1 MSGGGTAEP
10 GRFSP
15 WMIVPLVLLYG
26 IAAVSGSLGGTIVPC
41 ICLLA
46 LAVFLY
52 GYFYTESRNLI
63 AMPALL
69 GLFWFGGEGIACLK
83 LSELSAIWNWKTWL
97 AFFLFYAGFVLGY
110 ELRLQRG
117 RKSGAYRTA
126 KRTGAGSW
134 QDAQQKRVFI
144 CIVVM
149 TILSLSAFLF
159 EAAYLGYVPAL
170 IKDTPHAYSYFHV
183 TGVHYFTVSSVMVHP
198 LSVIYLFYA
207 KKRDRRIKWIAL
219 CNVIAILIPFL
230 CVSRYF
236 MIMAVAL
243 SLLVF
248 LALKKQVTARTL
260 VILGI
265 GCIVFLIPVYLI
277 LTVFRSHSVSYLNEI
292 FAMKNP
298 DTPIFVTQPYMY
310 IANNYENFNCLTGQ
324 VAGDWMFGR
333 RQLFP
338 LFALT
343 GLKFLLPDWM
353 ISTIPTY
360 ITKEELTTV
369 TILYDAYYDFGLL
382 GAAGFGLILGLAC
395 GFLTDKSMRER
406 HNPLV
411 YLFYGQIAMYLVLSF
426 FTTWFSNPTTWFWLI
441 LTGVMYVFV
450 EHGGRHESSNFS
462 RRLRH
467 KNQ

>member
-1 MSGGGTAEP
+1 MAGP
-10 GRFSP
+10 QRFSP
-15 WMIVPLVLLYG
+15 WMIIPSVLLYG
-26 IAAVSGSLGGTIVPC
+26 ISAVSGSFGQTVLPC
-41 ICLLA
+41 LCLIA
-46 LAVFLY
+46 LAIFLY
-52 GYFYTESRNLI
+52 GYFYVESQNLI
-63 AMPALL
+63 AMPALF

-83 LSELSAIWNWKTWL
+83 LSELSAVWNWKTWL
-97 AFFLFYAGFVLGY
+97 ALFLVYAGFVLGY
-110 ELRLQRG
+110 EVRLARG
-117 RKSGAYRTA
+117 NRHRSYAAR
-126 KRTGAGSW
+126 RTGGRGSL
-134 QDAQQKRVFI
+134 QEAQQKRVFF
-144 CIVVM
+144 CIVAM
-149 TILSLSAFLF
+149 TVLSLGAFLF
-159 EAAYLGYVPAL
+159 EAAYLGYIPAL

-183 TGVHYFTVSSVMVHP
+183 TGAHYFTVSSVMVHP

-207 KKRDRRIKWIAL
+207 KKRDPRIKWIAL

-260 VILGI
+260 AILGI
-265 GCIVFLIPVYLI
+265 ACVIFLIPVYLI

-298 DTPIFVTQPYMY
+298 NTPIFVTQPYMY

-324 VAGDWMFGR
+324 IAGDWMFGR

-343 GLKFLLPDWM
+343 GLKFVLPDWM

-369 TILYDAYYDFGLL
+369 TILYDAYYDFGLI
-382 GAAGFGLILGLAC
+382 GAAGFGALLGWAC

-450 EHGGRHESSNFS
+450 EHGGIHESSNFS

-467 KNQ
+467 KNK